1 MSKTN
6 TFLTTPLCQRQRPTL
21 SCYHCPDFCFI
32 LSVDLFKHIVM
43 ILLSVV
49 FNDEIIDQTL
59 VWSMPDHPKWN
70 LDSIAVS
77 FSWIRR
83 ESLFILSILYHYI
96 TIYYIYHWK
105 KWKGRGQCYLMKP
118 MINIL
123 RFTNDKRK
131 IIHFYHVSSSS
142 PSGGLVIIVTISN
155 TQIQIQRH
163 KYKYKCM
170 FPARDPAAD
179 WPMTSPPP
187 LSSTTQ
193 MNAPTLTPA
202 PTRLVIISN
211 TQIQIQ
217 RL

>member
-1 MSKTN
+1 MMRS
-6 TFLTTPLCQRQRPTL
+6 LTRLWYDPCPITPNETWTALR
-21 SCYHCPDFCFI
+21 SH
-32 LSVDLFKHIVM
+32 
-43 ILLSVV
+43 
-49 FNDEIIDQTL
+49 
-59 VWSMPDHPKWN
+59 
-70 LDSIAVS
+70 

-83 ESLFILSILYHYI
+83 ESLFILFILYHYI
-96 TIYYIYHWK
+96 LYTTIYYIYTIYHC

-131 IIHFYHVSSSS
+131 IIHFYHVSSSI
-142 PSGGLVIIVTISN
+142 PSGGLIIIVTISN

-211 TQIQIQ
+211 TQIQ